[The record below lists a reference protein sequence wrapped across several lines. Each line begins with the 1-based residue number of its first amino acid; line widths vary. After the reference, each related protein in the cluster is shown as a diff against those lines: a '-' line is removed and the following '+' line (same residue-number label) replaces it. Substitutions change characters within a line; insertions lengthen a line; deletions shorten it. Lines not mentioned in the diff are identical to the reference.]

1 MSATTD
7 VTSAGTANLD
17 VIATLLDGGSV
28 VIHRAGD
35 GIITHW
41 TRGAETLYG
50 WSRSEAVGKPVHE
63 LLATAFSTSRA
74 AAAAT
79 LAKTGSWEGEVKQ
92 RRRDGQT
99 LSIASRMIAVLPD
112 SVLSLSQNISDLK
125 RAQLDISMREAHLR
139 SILETVP
146 EAMVII
152 DDRGVISS
160 FSAAAE
166 RLFGYGATEVCGRN
180 VSVLMPPPD
189 RDNHDTYLARYL
201 TTGRRH
207 IIGYGRIVTGIKKDG
222 SQFPMELA
230 IGETI
235 ANGQRIFTGFIRDL
249 TSRHKLEEELRQAQ
263 KMEAIGQLTGG
274 IAHDFNNLLTVI
286 SGNLE
291 MVERRVEPGPAR
303 ELIRAAQEAADDG
316 ARLTGQLL
324 AFGRRQPLNAQLAD
338 VGQLVAHFSD
348 LLRRALGEKIE
359 LRTVVTGSS
368 NHAMVDASQLQNALL
383 NLAINARDAMPRG
396 GRLTVE
402 IAHAEIAP
410 AEAGARPEMRP
421 GDYVLISVSDT
432 GVGMTQAVRERAFE
446 PFFTT
451 KSVGAGTGLGLSM
464 VYGFVTQSGGQIRL
478 DSEPGH
484 GTTVRIY
491 LPGAGPPPAADRDGS
506 PGQRSSGGLPGG
518 SETIL
523 VVEDEPRVRRVA
535 IARLRDLGYTV
546 IEAANAEEAMKAAEQ
561 DRPID
566 LLFSDVVMP
575 GGMDGDTLATKIRAL
590 RPSIK
595 VLLTSG
601 YAEPSIAERG
611 QAETGTWLRKP
622 YTSEALATRL
632 RLLLGPS
639 ARS

>member
-1 MSATTD
+1 MNETTD
-7 VTSAGTANLD
+7 VTSANDANLD
-17 VIATLLDGGSV
+17 AIAALLDSGSV
-28 VIHRAGD
+28 VIHRAKD

-41 TRGAETLYG
+41 TRGAEALYG
-50 WSRSEAVGKPVHE
+50 WSRSEAVGRSAHE
-63 LLATAFSTSRA
+63 LLVTSFSTSRA

-79 LAKTGSWEGEVKQ
+79 LAKSGSWEGEVRQ
-92 RRRDGQT
+92 RHRDGQT
-99 LSIASRMIAVLPD
+99 LSIASRMIAVPPD
-112 SVLSLSQNISDLK
+112 SVLTLSQNISDLK
-125 RAQLDISMREAHLR
+125 RAQLDVSMREAHLR

-152 DDRGVISS
+152 DEKGVISS

-166 RLFGYGATEVCGRN
+166 RLFGYGAAEVCGRN
-180 VSVLMPPPD
+180 VSILMPPPD
-189 RDNHDTYLARYL
+189 KENHDTYLARYL

-222 SQFPMELA
+222 AQFPMELA

-235 ANGQRIFTGFIRDL
+235 ANGERIFTGFIRDL

-291 MVERRVEPGPAR
+291 MVERRVEEGPAR

-348 LLRRALGEKIE
+348 LLRRALGETIE

-432 GVGMTQAVRERAFE
+432 GVGMTRAVRERAFE

-451 KSVGAGTGLGLSM
+451 KSIGAGTGLGLSM

-491 LPGAGPPPAADRDGS
+491 LPGVRPPPAVSRDESAPNRG
-506 PGQRSSGGLPGG
+506 RAGLPGG
-518 SETIL
+518 TETIL

-546 IEAANAEEAMKAAEQ
+546 IEAANAEEALKAAE
-561 DRPID
+561 DSRPID

-575 GGMDGDTLATKIRAL
+575 GGMDGHMLASKIRVL
-590 RPSIK
+590 RPGIK

-611 QAETGTWLRKP
+611 QAEVGTWLRKP

-632 RLLLGPS
+632 RLLLGPE
-639 ARS
+639 RQG

>member
-1 MSATTD
+1 MTDSADATAA
-7 VTSAGTANLD
+7 AGVADLD
-17 VIATLLDGGSV
+17 AIAALLDGGSV
-28 VIHRAGD
+28 IIHRSDD
-35 GIITHW
+35 GVISHW
-41 TRGAETLYG
+41 TKGSETLYG
-50 WSRSEAVGKPVHE
+50 WSRSEAVGQPVHE
-63 LLATAFSTSRA
+63 LLGTVFGASRNAVTAALTKKRA
-74 AAAAT
+74 
-79 LAKTGSWEGEVKQ
+79 WEGEVQQ
-92 RRRDGQT
+92 RDRAGQPLT
-99 LSIASRMIAVLPD
+99 VASRMIAVPPG
-112 SVLSLSQNISDLK
+112 SVLSINHNISDLK
-125 RAQLDISMREAHLR
+125 RAQLDISIREAHLR

-152 DDRGVISS
+152 DEHATISS

-166 RLFGYGATEVCGRN
+166 RLFGYSAAEVCGRN
-180 VSVLMPPPD
+180 VRILMPPPD
-189 RDNHDTYLARYL
+189 RDNHDLYMSRYL

-230 IGETI
+230 IGETV

-291 MVERRVEPGPAR
+291 MVERRIPEGPAL

-348 LLRRALGEKIE
+348 LLRRALGETIE
-359 LRTVVTGSS
+359 LRTVVTGAS

-383 NLAINARDAMPRG
+383 NLAINARDAMPKG

-402 IAHAEIAP
+402 IAHAEIAL
-410 AEAGARPEMRP
+410 AEAGTRPDMRP

-491 LPGAGPPPAADRDGS
+491 LPASRPQPAATETNAAARA
-506 PGQRSSGGLPGG
+506 PVGLPGG

-535 IARLRDLGYTV
+535 IARLRELGYSV
-546 IEAANAEEAMKAAEQ
+546 IEAANADEALSAAGQ

-575 GGMDGDTLATKIRAL
+575 GGMDGDTLATRIRTM
-590 RPSIK
+590 RPGIK

-611 QAETGTWLRKP
+611 QAETGHWLRKP
-622 YTSEALATRL
+622 YTMAALATRL
-632 RLLLGPS
+632 RELLGPS
-639 ARS
+639 TTI